1 MAADVQIH
9 EMTATSTGVD
19 KTSSTVR
26 FKSADETSVDSTN
39 RMQVPSSGTNY
50 SYTKQLRF
58 YFNTAPATSITNLE
72 CYTDG
77 TNSFGT
83 GITVEYD
90 TSGSFSSNV
99 QTDISGT
106 DLFTKTSSS
115 TIDMDVTNTGPH
127 TSTGYKGDFVR
138 MQMQVADTA
147 SPGALSAEPMTF
159 VYDES

>member
-9 EMTATSTGVD
+9 EMTATAAGVN

-26 FKSADETSVDSTN
+26 FKSADETSVDSNN
-39 RMQVPSSGTNY
+39 RLQVPSSGTNY
-50 SYTKQLRF
+50 SYTKQVRF
-58 YFNTAPATSITNLE
+58 YFNSAPATSITNLE

-77 TNSFGT
+77 SNTFGT
-83 GITVEYD
+83 GVLIEYD
-90 TSGSFSSNV
+90 TSGSFAANIN
-99 QTDISGT
+99 TDISGT
-106 DLFTKTSSS
+106 DIFTKTSSA

-138 MQMQVADTA
+138 MQMQIVDTA
-147 SPGALSAEPMTF
+147 SPGSLSAEPMTF